1 MTTPILPLLP
11 IADLD
16 PASAGVR
23 LAVAGDP
30 EAVTRLLRAV
40 RAPVVAVIR
49 RILGARP
56 AEVDDATQQALIAFI
71 HALPSYRGE
80 GAPTAFAKTIAV
92 RTALIVRRRW
102 KVNATR
108 ECAPCD
114 DSFPSDA
121 PSPSDDAIAHRRRA
135 LLQQLLSEIPVEQA
149 EALAMRIV
157 LGWSLDE
164 IASSAGVPLNTVRSR
179 IRLAKDAL
187 SKKIEGA
194 PEVLEGLG
202 LERVRAQRA
211 SDGVEQVVER

>member
-1 MTTPILPLLP
+1 MTTTPMTPIVPLLP
-11 IADLD
+11 TAVAD
-16 PASAGVR
+16 PASEEVR
-23 LAVAGDP
+23 RALAGDA
-30 EAVTRLLRAV
+30 EAITALLRSI
-40 RAPVVAVIR
+40 RAPVAAVVR

-71 HALPSYRGE
+71 QALPSYRGE
-80 GAPTAFAKTIAV
+80 GSPSSFAKTIAV
-92 RTALIVRRRW
+92 RTALMVRRRW
-102 KVNATR
+102 KVLAAR
-108 ECAPCD
+108 EGAPCD

-121 PSPSDDAIAHRRRA
+121 PSPSDDALARGRRA
-135 LLQQLLSEIPVEQA
+135 LLQQLLNEIPVEQA

-187 SKKIEGA
+187 SKKIEGS

-202 LERVRAQRA
+202 IERAALRSPGA
-211 SDGVEQVVER
+211 